1 MAVTI
6 NSQQVLGAILAMES
20 GCDLSSLAC
29 KTSEE
34 PERDEVPSERFFLE
48 IYLWLSYLV
57 SEFEISSFYRIYI
70 YIYIR

>member
-34 PERDEVPSERFFLE
+34 PERDEVPSERFFWKS
-48 IYLWLSYLV
+48 IYG
-57 SEFEISSFYRIYI
+57 
-70 YIYIR
+70 